1 MNVDES
7 FFSLDRIVRATTS
20 SPGQT
25 TMRYRVPMAEHALKM
40 IAVLMGFA
48 PARLSR
54 ASRARSATMTRA
66 A

>member
-1 MNVDES
+1 M
-7 FFSLDRIVRATTS
+7 
-20 SPGQT
+20 PGQT
-25 TMRYRVPMAEHALKM
+25 TTICRVTTERHALKM

-48 PARLSR
+48 RARLSR

>member
-1 MNVDES
+1 MLLNRVLL
-7 FFSLDRIVRATTS
+7 LDRIVMTATS
-20 SPGQT
+20 SPGPT
-25 TMRYRVPMAEHALKM
+25 TILYHALTAKRALKT

-54 ASRARSATMTRA
+54 ASRARSATMTFA

>member
-1 MNVDES
+1 MLLNRVLL
-7 FFSLDRIVRATTS
+7 LDRIVMTATS
-20 SPGQT
+20 SLGQT
-25 TMRYRVPMAEHALKM
+25 TIHYHAPTAKRALKT

-54 ASRARSATMTRA
+54 ASRARSATMTFA